1 MQLTI
6 NDVDYELNFGLRFCR
21 EISKDKKQSSHGVDL
36 SIGIENAVSNLY
48 VGDVLILPD
57 LVKAATIHYKKKP
70 SDKEIE
76 DFLDTHD
83 DLGGLCEDFLSQ
95 LLEQSATKKKASEV
109 YNALKKE
116 REKEENEEEKEEA

>member
-21 EISKDKKQSSHGVDL
+21 EISKDKQQSNRGIDL
-36 SIGIENAVSNLY
+36 RIGIENAVTNLY
-48 VGDVLILPD
+48 TGDVLILPD
-57 LVKAATIHYKKKP
+57 LVKAATSHYKKKP
-70 SDKEIE
+70 SDKDIE
-76 DFLDTHD
+76 DFLDTYD

-95 LLEQSATKKKASEV
+95 LLEQSATKKKANEV

-116 REKEENEEEKEEA
+116 TEKEEKEENEEE

>member
-21 EISKDKKQSSHGVDL
+21 EISKDKQQSNRGIDL
-36 SIGIENAVSNLY
+36 RIGIENAVTNLY
-48 VGDVLILPD
+48 TGDVLILPD
-57 LVKAATIHYKKKP
+57 LVKAATSHHKKKP
-70 SDKEIE
+70 SDKDIE
-76 DFLDTHD
+76 DFLDTYD

-95 LLEQSATKKKASEV
+95 LLEQSATKKKANEV

-116 REKEENEEEKEEA
+116 TEKEEKEENEEE

>member
-36 SIGIENAVSNLY
+36 TIGIENAVTNLY

-57 LVKAATIHYKKKP
+57 LVKSATSHLKKKP
-70 SDKEIE
+70 TDKDIE
-76 DFLDTHD
+76 DFLDNYD

-95 LLEQSATKKKASEV
+95 LLEQSATKKKATQV
-109 YNALKKE
+109 YNSLKKE
-116 REKEENEEEKEEA
+116 TEKDKDKETEA